1 MTKLGSFFCGEQ
13 KLKGAPNQPPRI
25 SARSAS
31 LAYAVILLLE
41 LLLRVLGQEAGYI
54 CAAHWAGALDHL
66 GAFCG
71 HFDFAVLD
79 LSLLA
84 TLYAI
89 TFEIHG
95 IASSG
100 RYDVG
105 AFSFR
110 PYRRII
116 HVIRRLS

>member
-1 MTKLGSFFCGEQ
+1 VV
-13 KLKGAPNQPPRI
+13 APNQPPRI
-25 SARSAS
+25 AARSAS
-31 LAYAVILLLE
+31 RAYAFIALLE
-41 LLLRVLGQEAGYI
+41 LLLRVLGQEAGDS
-54 CAAHWAGALDHL
+54 CAAHRACALDHL
-66 GAFCG
+66 GAFRG
-71 HFDFAVLD
+71 HFDLAVLD

-105 AFSFR
+105 TYSF
-110 PYRRII
+110 PT
-116 HVIRRLS
+116 L